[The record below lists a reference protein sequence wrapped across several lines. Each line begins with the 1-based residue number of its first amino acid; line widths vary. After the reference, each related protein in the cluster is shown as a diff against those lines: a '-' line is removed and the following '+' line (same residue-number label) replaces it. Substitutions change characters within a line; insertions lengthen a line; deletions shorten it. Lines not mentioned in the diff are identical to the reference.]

1 MNTAKLATLDDVP
14 GWLFSQDQAL
24 ISWFL
29 ERQNRLA
36 IPGDLLELGAYLGKS
51 AILIGQYRVD
61 DQRLTVCDLFEDA
74 AQDHDNDEEMRQY
87 RSTLTRLAFERN
99 YLAFHTALP
108 SIVQGLTS
116 TISSHVA
123 PRSCR
128 FAHVDASHLYEHVE
142 ADIKACR
149 AALHSDGLLVCDDFR
164 APHTPGVA
172 AAVWSAVTSG
182 ELHPICLSD
191 SKFYGTWGD
200 PGPVQSELIAWLE
213 TFGPQYVET
222 QKIAGSTVVR
232 VADWHPPKAE
242 IRSHAHVATRIGAP
256 GVEAS
261 ALRKGIPIA
270 RRVAREVLPPV
281 ITRALK
287 ALMRFATNQSTT
299 R

>member
-14 GWLFSQDQAL
+14 GWFFGEDQAL

-36 IPGDLLELGAYLGKS
+36 TPGDLLELGAYLGKS
-51 AILIGQYRVD
+51 AILIGKYRVD
-61 DQRLTVCDLFEDA
+61 DQRLIVCDLFEDA
-74 AQDHDNDEEMRQY
+74 AQDHDNDQEMRQY
-87 RSTLTRLAFERN
+87 RSTLTRRAFERN

-123 PRSCR
+123 PQSCR

-149 AALHSDGLLVCDDFR
+149 ALMHTEGLLVCDDFR
-164 APHTPGVA
+164 AAHTPGVA

-213 TFGPQYVET
+213 TFGSQSFET

-232 VADWHPPKAE
+232 IAGWSPPKAE
-242 IRSHAHVATRIGAP
+242 IRSHAYAAAPVGAP
-256 GVEAS
+256 AVKAI
-261 ALRKGIPIA
+261 AWRKGIPLA
-270 RRVAREVLPPV
+270 RRIAREVLPPV

-287 ALMRFATNQSTT
+287 ALRPV
-299 R
+299 RK

>member
-1 MNTAKLATLDDVP
+1 MDAAKLATLDDVP
-14 GWLFSQDQAL
+14 GWFFGQDQAL

-51 AILIGQYRVD
+51 AILIGRYRVD

-74 AQDHDNDEEMRQY
+74 AQDHDNDKEMRQY
-87 RSTLTRLAFERN
+87 RPTLTRLAFEQN

-108 SIVQGLTS
+108 NIVQGLTS
-116 TISSHVA
+116 SISSHVA
-123 PRSCR
+123 PQSCR

-149 AALHSDGLLVCDDFR
+149 AVMHAEGLLVCDDFR

-191 SKFYGTWGD
+191 SKLYGTWGD

-213 TFGPQYVET
+213 TFGPQSFDT
-222 QKIAGSTVVR
+222 QKIAGETVVR
-232 VADWHPPKAE
+232 IADWNPPKAE
-242 IRSHAHVATRIGAP
+242 IRAHTHAATPIGAP
-256 GVEAS
+256 AAKPVAW
-261 ALRKGIPIA
+261 RRGIPLA

-287 ALMRFATNQSTT
+287 ALRPV
-299 R
+299 RK

>member
-1 MNTAKLATLDDVP
+1 MNEAKLATLDDIP
-14 GWLFSQDQAL
+14 GWFFGQDQAL
-24 ISWFL
+24 VSWFL

-36 IPGDLLELGAYLGKS
+36 IQGDLLELGGYLGKS
-51 AILIGQYRVD
+51 AILIGQYLVD

-74 AQDHDNDEEMRQY
+74 AQDHDNDQEMRQY

-99 YLAFHTALP
+99 YLAFHTTLP

-116 TISSHVA
+116 TISSHVG
-123 PRSCR
+123 PESCR

-142 ADIKACR
+142 ADIRACR
-149 AALHSDGLLVCDDFR
+149 AAMHTEGLLVCDDFR
-164 APHTPGVA
+164 AVHTPGVA

-200 PGPVQSELIAWLE
+200 PGPVQSELIEWLE
-213 TFGPQYVET
+213 TFGPQSLET

-232 VADWHPPKAE
+232 IADWRPPTAE
-242 IRSHAHVATRIGAP
+242 IRSHAYAATLISAP
-256 GVEAS
+256 PVKAS
-261 ALRKGIPIA
+261 ARRRGIALA

-287 ALMRFATNQSTT
+287 ALRPV
-299 R
+299 RK

>member
-1 MNTAKLATLDDVP
+1 MKMAKLATLDDVP
-14 GWLFSQDQAL
+14 GWLFGQDQAL

-99 YLAFHTALP
+99 YLAFYTALP
-108 SIVQGLTS
+108 SIVQGPTS
-116 TISSHVA
+116 TISGHVA
-123 PRSCR
+123 PQSCR

-149 AALHSDGLLVCDDFR
+149 ALMHTEGLLVCDDFR
-164 APHTPGVA
+164 AAHTPGVA

-213 TFGPQYVET
+213 TFGPQYFET

-232 VADWHPPKAE
+232 IADWHPPKAE
-242 IRSHAHVATRIGAP
+242 IRSHAFAATRIGAAA
-256 GVEAS
+256 VKAS
-261 ALRKGIPIA
+261 ALRKGIPLA

-287 ALMRFATNQSTT
+287 ALRPV
-299 R
+299 RK

>member
-1 MNTAKLATLDDVP
+1 MGSETNMNAAKLATLDDIP
-14 GWLFSQDQAL
+14 GWLFGQDQAL

-51 AILIGQYRVD
+51 AILIGRYRLG
-61 DQRLTVCDLFEDA
+61 DQRLTVIDLFEEA

-87 RSTLTRLAFERN
+87 RSTLTRRAFERN

-108 SIVQGLTS
+108 TIVQGPTS

-123 PRSCR
+123 PQSCR
-128 FAHVDASHLYEHVE
+128 FVHVDASHLYEHVE

-149 AALHSDGLLVCDDFR
+149 AVLQTEGLLVCDDFR

-172 AAVWSAVTSG
+172 AAVWGAVTSG
-182 ELHPICLSD
+182 GLRPICLSD

-200 PGPVQSELIAWLE
+200 PGPVQRELIAWLE
-213 TFGPQYVET
+213 TFGPQSFES
-222 QKIAGSTVVR
+222 QKIAGSMVVR
-232 VADWHPPKAE
+232 IADWHPPKAE
-242 IRSHAHVATRIGAP
+242 IRSHVYSATSLG
-256 GVEAS
+256 AS
-261 ALRKGIPIA
+261 AVTVSRPRRGIRIA

-287 ALMRFATNQSTT
+287 ALLR
-299 R
+299 

>member
-14 GWLFSQDQAL
+14 GWFFGEDQAL

-36 IPGDLLELGAYLGKS
+36 TPGDLLELGAYLGKS
-51 AILIGQYRVD
+51 AILIGKYRVD
-61 DQRLTVCDLFEDA
+61 DQRLIVCDLFEDA
-74 AQDHDNDEEMRQY
+74 AQDHDNDQEMRQY
-87 RSTLTRLAFERN
+87 RSTLTRRAFERN

-123 PRSCR
+123 PQSCR

-149 AALHSDGLLVCDDFR
+149 ALMHTEGLLVCDDFR
-164 APHTPGVA
+164 AAHTPGVA
-172 AAVWSAVTSG
+172 AAVWSAVTTG

-213 TFGPQYVET
+213 TFGPQSFET

-232 VADWHPPKAE
+232 MAGWHPPKAE
-242 IRSHAHVATRIGAP
+242 IRSHAYAANPIGAP
-256 GVEAS
+256 AVKAI
-261 ALRKGIPIA
+261 AWRKGIPLA
-270 RRVAREVLPPV
+270 RRIAREVLPPV

-287 ALMRFATNQSTT
+287 ALR
-299 R
+299 RVRK

>member
-1 MNTAKLATLDDVP
+1 MNTDKPATLDEVP
-14 GWLFSQDQAL
+14 GWLVGQDHAL

-36 IPGDLLELGAYLGKS
+36 IPGDLLELGAYLGKT
-51 AILIGQYRVD
+51 AILIGKYRVD
-61 DQRLTVCDLFEDA
+61 DQRLTVFDLFEDD
-74 AQDHDNDEEMRQY
+74 AQDRDNDEEMQQY

-99 YLAFHTALP
+99 YLAFHTELP
-108 SIVQGLTS
+108 SIVQGSTS

-123 PRSCR
+123 PQSCR

-149 AALHSDGLLVCDDFR
+149 AVLHTEGLLVCDDFR

-172 AAVWSAVTSG
+172 AAVWGAVTSG

-200 PGPVQSELIAWLE
+200 PGPVQDELIAWLE
-213 TFGPQYVET
+213 TFGAQSFEG
-222 QKIAGSTVVR
+222 QKIAGNTVVR
-232 VADWHPPKAE
+232 IVAWHPPKAE
-242 IRSHAHVATRIGAP
+242 IRSHTYSATSLGAP
-256 GVEAS
+256 EVKAVAPPRWIILAES
-261 ALRKGIPIA
+261 
-270 RRVAREVLPPV
+270 VAREVLPPV

-287 ALMRFATNQSTT
+287 ALRRDHRFG
-299 R
+299 

>member
-1 MNTAKLATLDDVP
+1 MANMAKLATLDDIP
-14 GWLFSQDQAL
+14 GWFFGQDQAL

-36 IPGDLLELGAYLGKS
+36 ISGDLLELGAYLGKS

-74 AQDHDNDEEMRQY
+74 AQDRDNDGEMRQY

-99 YLAFHTALP
+99 YLAFHAALP
-108 SIVQGLTS
+108 TIVQGPTS

-123 PRSCR
+123 PQSCR

-149 AALHSDGLLVCDDFR
+149 VVMHAEALLVCDDFR
-164 APHTPGVA
+164 AAHTPGVA
-172 AAVWSAVTSG
+172 AAVWGAVTSG

-213 TFGPQYVET
+213 TFGPQSFET
-222 QKIAGSTVVR
+222 QRIAGSTVVR
-232 VADWHPPKAE
+232 IADWRPPTAE
-242 IRSHAHVATRIGAP
+242 IRSHVHAASPVGASPVKDIGW
-256 GVEAS
+256 
-261 ALRKGIPIA
+261 RKGIPLA

-287 ALMRFATNQSTT
+287 ALRPV
-299 R
+299 RK

>member
-14 GWLFSQDQAL
+14 GWLFGQDQAL
-24 ISWFL
+24 MSWFL

-51 AILIGQYRVD
+51 AILIGQYRVG

-74 AQDHDNDEEMRQY
+74 AQDHDNDAEMRQY

-123 PRSCR
+123 PGSCR

-149 AALHSDGLLVCDDFR
+149 AVMHGEGLLVCDDFR
-164 APHTPGVA
+164 AAHTPGVA

-200 PGPVQSELIAWLE
+200 PGPVQNELIAWLE
-213 TFGPQYVET
+213 TLGPQFFET

-232 VADWHPPKAE
+232 IADWRPPTVE
-242 IRSHAHVATRIGAP
+242 IRSHAYAAAPIGAP
-256 GVEAS
+256 AVKAT
-261 ALRKGIPIA
+261 ARRKGILLA

-287 ALMRFATNQSTT
+287 ALRPV
-299 R
+299 RK